1 AGGERAML
9 GFENLTWAPI
19 DRSLIEVSLLTPD
32 ERAYMDAY
40 HAKVLELVGPRVPSD
55 VRTWLETVCAPL

>member
-1 AGGERAML
+1 MH

-19 DRSLIEVSLLTPD
+19 DRDLIDVALLTPA
-32 ERAYMDAY
+32 ERGYMDGY
-40 HAKVLELVGPRVPSD
+40 HGRVLELIGPLVSPE